1 MNRRPHDCCADFHS
15 RYYTLRC
22 YWDPTDG
29 ISLCLDVDAMDSAVR
44 TRNDFVA
51 ACAVDDECWGSRV
64 GVENVPTA
72 AS

>member
-1 MNRRPHDCCADFHS
+1 MDRRPHDCCADFHS

-29 ISLCLDVDAMDSAVR
+29 ISLCLAFDATDSAVR
-44 TRNDFVA
+44 TRNGSVA
-51 ACAVDDECWGSRV
+51 VDECWDIRV
-64 GVENVPTA
+64 GVENVPMA